1 MWSIGAFGFLTVAG
15 PYIAFGTFS
24 AKDENGLIT
33 LLLGLMAF
41 SWLGFG
47 ILIVGISLAAAM
59 RWWRHD
65 DD

>member
-1 MWSIGAFGFLTVAG
+1 
-15 PYIAFGTFS
+15 
-24 AKDENGLIT
+24 
-33 LLLGLMAF
+33 MAF